1 MYKLWIKFSNRIH
14 ENNTFRA
21 QFWNRK
27 FDLEYHERKFQRIK
41 IVMEQL
47 FNRSF
52 LDIDELTSD
61 VFIISY
67 SCSVVLLPM
76 PICLKISSYLWRLA
90 SMALS

>member
-1 MYKLWIKFSNRIH
+1 MNFCKILPTDNH

-27 FDLEYHERKFQRIK
+27 FDLEYHERKFRRTK

-47 FNRSF
+47 FNRYF

-61 VFIISY
+61 VFIICY
-67 SCSVVLLPM
+67 SCSVVLSM
-76 PICLKISSYLWRLA
+76 PICLKISSYLWKLA
-90 SMALS
+90 SLALS